1 MDCVD
6 LNEIKKSRH
15 KAEIPLIIIAVILN
29 IGILTLMMLGF
40 IYRYK
45 VEDSILTWF
54 DMDNYLVSFLAGV
67 GYWFAPTFLIVV
79 AIRIIYSVK
88 RMCHEC
94 YFKGVRVGNNQFP
107 EIYEIEKNYGELF
120 KFKHIPKTFVSS
132 SSSTGMVLNVPISG
146 AYFVCIAPGVAV
158 YTPDLVRFEMARNYA
173 HIYFGH
179 RSLIFY
185 ILTFCAQAIPIF
197 GNLLRRTMEYSADY
211 AAQCILGQD
220 MTIECVIKS
229 CAHYLVARKMDV
241 DDYYNRVT
249 SPCGTEASYY
259 YFFVNMFSDISV
271 PRYRIKALSDS
282 NKHGRLL

>member
-1 MDCVD
+1 MDCID

-15 KAEIPLIIIAVILN
+15 KAEIPLIIIAIILN
-29 IGILTLMMLGF
+29 FGILTMMMLGF

-45 VEDSILTWF
+45 IEDSILSWF
-54 DMDNYLVSFLAGV
+54 DMDNDLVSFFATV
-67 GYWFAPTFLIVV
+67 GFWFAPAFMIVV
-79 AIRIIYSVK
+79 AVRIVYSVK
-88 RMCHEC
+88 KMYHEC
-94 YFKGVRVGNNQFP
+94 YFMGVRVGERQFP
-107 EIYEIEKNYGELF
+107 EIYGIEKNYGELF
-120 KFKHIPKTFVSS
+120 KFKHIPKIFVSS
-132 SSSTGMVLNVPISG
+132 SSSSAMVLNVPIASVS
-146 AYFVCIAPGVAV
+146 FVCIAPGVAV
-158 YTPDLVRFEMARNYA
+158 YTPNLVRFEIARNYA

-185 ILTFCAQAIPIF
+185 ILTFCAQVVPIF

-211 AAQCILGQD
+211 AARCILGKD
-220 MTIECVIKS
+220 MTIECVVKS

-249 SPCGTEASYY
+249 SPCGTEASFY
-259 YFFVNMFSDISV
+259 YFFINMFSDISV